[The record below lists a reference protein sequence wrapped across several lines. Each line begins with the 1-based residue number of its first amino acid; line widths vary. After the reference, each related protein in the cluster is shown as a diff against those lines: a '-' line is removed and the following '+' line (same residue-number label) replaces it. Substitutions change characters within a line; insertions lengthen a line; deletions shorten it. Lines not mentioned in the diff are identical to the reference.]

1 MNENDSPT
9 PDRRIPGVVF
19 IVLLIA
25 ILATA
30 AIVIKTCATGEP
42 G

>member
-1 MNENDSPT
+1 MNESPT

-19 IVLLIA
+19 IAILVA

-30 AIVIKTCATGEP
+30 AIVIKTCATGQP